1 MQIEE
6 IAIKEV
12 DILDKI
18 KKSNAKE
25 DDVIKVVEEMKKAKV
40 KVLRDEEWRKEDRLI
55 LRDGQVYV
63 SKNEK

>member
-40 KVLRDEEWRKEDRLI
+40 KVLRDKEWRKEDRLI